1 MAQLK
6 DLIVTGPARIIGT
19 LYAQNASTDLA
30 GLVKL
35 GGGTTNFLRAD
46 GT

>member
-19 LYAQNASTDLA
+19 LYAQNASTDVA

-35 GGGTTNFLRAD
+35 GGGTSTFLRAD